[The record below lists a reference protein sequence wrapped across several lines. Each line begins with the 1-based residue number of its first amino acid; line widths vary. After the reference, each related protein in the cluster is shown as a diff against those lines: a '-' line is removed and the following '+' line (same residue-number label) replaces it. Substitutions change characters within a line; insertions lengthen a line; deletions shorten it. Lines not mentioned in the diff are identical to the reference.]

1 MTQTDKISNVGAI
14 VLAAGASR
22 RMGRS
27 KMTLPFHDNTVLGTV
42 LTTLHQAE
50 IDPLIV
56 VIGGAK
62 EQVEAALSALPF
74 SITRAYN
81 PDFEHTEMLDS
92 LKIGM
97 SVLPADVGAFLI
109 VLGDQPRIQLDVV
122 RAILSEYQSGA
133 HDLIIPSFQMRRGH
147 PWLIGRRLWPGLSSL
162 SADQTMRDFIH
173 QQQDQIHYLLVDTSS
188 ILQDMDTPEDYQR
201 ALDD

>member
-1 MTQTDKISNVGAI
+1 MTMTDKISNVGAI

-81 PDFEHTEMLDS
+81 PDFEHTEMLVS

-97 SVLPADVGAFLI
+97 SVLPADVVAFLI

-147 PWLIGRRLWPGLSSL
+147 PWLISRPLWPALSSL

-201 ALDD
+201 ALND